1 MGCKAMTTMFLLH
14 GLAVSMGAG
23 SVLPIQEEARGLD
36 SLGGGHLLRRVDSLG
51 GNRLL
56 RRLDSLG
63 GSALLRNL
71 DSLGGGQLLLRQ
83 LDTLGG
89 NHLPIYRRPT
99 DTKMPTTSQN
109 LMLTSPNHSVL
120 IDDTPR

>member
-1 MGCKAMTTMFLLH
+1 MGRENCKAMATMFLLPL
-14 GLAVSMGAG
+14 LAVSMVAG
-23 SVLPIQEEARGLD
+23 SVLPLQEEGKKIVLLPVSARALD

-56 RRLDSLG
+56 RCLDSLG

-83 LDTLGG
+83 LETLGG

-99 DTKMPTTSQN
+99 DPKMP
-109 LMLTSPNHSVL
+109 
-120 IDDTPR
+120 DY

>member
-1 MGCKAMTTMFLLH
+1 MGREGWTVAMTTMLLLH
-14 GLAVSMGAG
+14 LLAVSMVAG
-23 SVLPIQEEARGLD
+23 SVLPMQEEARALD

-99 DTKMPTTSQN
+99 IPKMP
-109 LMLTSPNHSVL
+109 
-120 IDDTPR
+120 DY

>member
-1 MGCKAMTTMFLLH
+1 MGERGGDQCKAMTTMFLLH
-14 GLAVSMGAG
+14 LLAVSMVAG
-23 SVLPIQEEARGLD
+23 SVLPMQEEARALD
-36 SLGGGHLLRRVDSLG
+36 SLGGGH
-51 GNRLL
+51 LL

-99 DTKMPTTSQN
+99 DPKMP
-109 LMLTSPNHSVL
+109 
-120 IDDTPR
+120 DY

>member
-1 MGCKAMTTMFLLH
+1 MGGVDESTMTTMLILH
-14 GLAVSMGAG
+14 LLAVSLIAG
-23 SVLPIQEEARGLD
+23 SALPVQEEGGIARGLD
-36 SLGGGHLLRRVDSLG
+36 SLGGGHLLRRIDSLG

-63 GSALLRNL
+63 GSKLLRSL

-83 LDTLGG
+83 LETLGG

-99 DTKMPTTSQN
+99 DPKMP
-109 LMLTSPNHSVL
+109 
-120 IDDTPR
+120 DY

>member
-1 MGCKAMTTMFLLH
+1 MGADGSTMTTMLVLH
-14 GLAVSMGAG
+14 LLAVSLIAG
-23 SVLPIQEEARGLD
+23 SALPVQEEARGLD
-36 SLGGGHLLRRVDSLG
+36 SLGGGHLLRRIDSLG

-63 GSALLRNL
+63 GSNLLRSL

-89 NHLPIYRRPT
+89 NQLPLYRRPT
-99 DTKMPTTSQN
+99 DPKMP
-109 LMLTSPNHSVL
+109 
-120 IDDTPR
+120 DY